1 MGLKHLFATF
11 AVDATHVLIVEA
23 PGAWRTRVAI
33 EHEVARRGWRLAI
46 VAADADALVVAG
58 TPGAQLSQQI
68 ESVWDQLPG
77 PRSRITVTDG
87 ADPVPV
93 RSNLES
99 VKAHLLDTDRQV
111 RDAHER
117 RGFDPDDMGGGGDM
131 GMSDDMDMDGGDDMD
146 MDMDMSPSGIPL
158 AEGEGD
164 RDGLEMDVLH
174 ASLGPV
180 LPFWPAGLV
189 LRATLQGDVVVA
201 AEAAVLDENDRSPGR
216 SSPME
221 RAALRCDQVAGV
233 LALAGWADGYTA
245 AVRVRDALITGPDAA
260 SATDL
265 LDGLEHRIRR
275 RWLLR
280 WSLRGIGDLRRAD
293 ELEDALR
300 AHSGDVYDRL
310 LGLIDGAR
318 TDLAGTERAVLP
330 LLELLHVAER
340 LMVGLDLATARLV
353 VASLGIDTASMSAA
367 ASNGPQDAVRG

>member
-1 MGLKHLFATF
+1 MGLKHLLATL

-23 PGAWRTRVAI
+23 PGGWRTRVAI

-46 VAADADALVVAG
+46 VAADADALIVAG
-58 TPGAQLSQQI
+58 TAGAQLSQQI
-68 ESVWDQLPG
+68 ESVWDQMPG
-77 PRSRITVTDG
+77 PRSRITVSDD
-87 ADPVPV
+87 ADPAAV
-93 RSNLES
+93 RRNLEA

-117 RGFDPDDMGGGGDM
+117 RGFDPDDMGDSG
-131 GMSDDMDMDGGDDMD
+131 
-146 MDMDMSPSGIPL
+146 DMDMSPSGIPL

-174 ASLGPV
+174 VSLGPV

-189 LRATLQGDVVVA
+189 LHATLQGDVVVA
-201 AEAAVLDENDRSPGR
+201 AEAGVLDDNDRLPGR
-216 SSPME
+216 PGPME

-233 LALAGWADGYTA
+233 LALAGWADGYAA
-245 AVRVRDALITGPDAA
+245 AVRVRDALIVGSGAT

-265 LDGLEHRIRR
+265 LDGLEHKIRG

-280 WSLRGIGDLRRAD
+280 WSLHGIGDLHRAE
-293 ELEDALR
+293 ELEHALWT
-300 AHSGDVYDRL
+300 HSGDVYDRL
-310 LGLIDGAR
+310 LDLIDRAR
-318 TDLAGTERAVLP
+318 TDLAGTEREVLP

-340 LMVGLDLATARLV
+340 LVVGLDLATARLV